1 MRNIRGEINFQHRT
15 QQLLV
20 VLNYVRGCA
29 WERTWLIALDQ
40 LRSQV
45 NTEIVN
51 EIEKKLK
58 KINEQYKR

>member
-1 MRNIRGEINFQHRT
+1 MRNVRDRINFQHRT

-29 WERTWLIALDQ
+29 WERTWRICIMQ
-40 LRSQV
+40 LRRQV

-51 EIEKKLK
+51 EIENKLK
-58 KINEQYKR
+58 KNI

>member
-1 MRNIRGEINFQHRT
+1 MRNIRDKINFQHRT

-20 VLNYVRGCA
+20 VSNYVRGCA
-29 WERTWLIALDQ
+29 WERTWLIGLDR

>member
-1 MRNIRGEINFQHRT
+1 MRNIRDRINFQHST

-20 VLNYVRGCA
+20 VFNYVKGCA

-51 EIEKKLK
+51 EIENKLK
-58 KINEQYKR
+58 KNI